1 MGVDLGGGEIRVTQQ
16 HLHNP
21 QVCAVVEQ
29 MGGEG
34 VTQGVRG
41 ELAVNPGPQGIEL
54 DAMPEGLASHHTG
67 LLGGKHH
74 IRAGAPQQQGAG
86 LPVVT
91 LQPVHR
97 LLAHRHQPLLV
108 ALAHYAHQALTQTN
122 MLGSEPHQLG
132 NPQAGGVE
140 QLQHCLVPQLQRVI
154 HQRRTQECLHF
165 RFA

>member
-1 MGVDLGGGEIRVTQQ
+1 MAQQ
-16 HLHNP
+16 HLYHS
-21 QVCAVVEQ
+21 QVGAVVEQ
-29 MGGEG
+29 MGGKG
-34 VTQGVRG
+34 VAQGMGG

-54 DAMPEGLASHHTG
+54 DAMPEGLAGHHTG

-108 ALAHYAHQALTQTN
+108 ALAHHPHQALTQTD

-132 NPQAGGVE
+132 NP
-140 QLQHCLVPQLQRVI
+140 
-154 HQRRTQECLHF
+154 
-165 RFA
+165 